1 MLAEIAAANAAFGIL
16 KTAFENGKE
25 LFDVAESA
33 ANFFEQKAALSKKAH
48 RNGYRS
54 DIQAFLELEKV
65 NEMEEHLR
73 QTMIWGGRP
82 GMWDDWLAFQKEA
95 KRQRDEAERIARK
108 QREEN
113 LQMIMMFLY
122 FVGGLALFVPIL
134 ILVLKIFIG

>member
-1 MLAEIAAANAAFGIL
+1 
-16 KTAFENGKE
+16 
-25 LFDVAESA
+25 
-33 ANFFEQKAALSKKAH
+33 
-48 RNGYRS
+48 
-54 DIQAFLELEKV
+54 
-65 NEMEEHLR
+65 MEEHLR

-95 KRQRDEAERIARK
+95 KRQREEAERIARK

-134 ILVLKIFIG
+134 ILVLKILIG